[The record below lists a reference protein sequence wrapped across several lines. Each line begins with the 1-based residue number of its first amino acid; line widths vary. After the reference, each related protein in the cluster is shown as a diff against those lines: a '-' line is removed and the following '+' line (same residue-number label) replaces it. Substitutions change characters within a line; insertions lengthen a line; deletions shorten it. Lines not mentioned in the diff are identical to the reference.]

1 VGVGKQRLVSCIP
14 VGLPN
19 RASRCGSEPR
29 ATVVETTRTSRRY
42 EAILTL
48 STRFAPKCSNGAVLP
63 HHGQFGALSEPQNRC
78 RVPSLERRST
88 MTKRKSPGTVFY
100 DNRRGCWM
108 GYIATGLTINGNR
121 QRRSVRGA
129 TEQEACQKLRQVE
142 AEIILGKPV
151 TNSSIRLG
159 RFLEEWLTTTIEP
172 NCLSVNT
179 AASYR
184 GIVERHLIP
193 SLGTKRLRDLTV
205 IDVDHLLHQKYESG
219 LSGSTVQR
227 IRMILVKALRH
238 AERRDLIHRNV
249 AALTDLRREPRRE
262 GRSLTPEQARQ
273 LLVAS
278 EHRPLGI
285 TVQLGLYL
293 GLRPGEALGLQWSDI
308 DLHEQTL
315 TVRRSLKRENNQ
327 LRFGPPKTLGSVRTL
342 KMSEQL
348 ATILYRHKLEQDR
361 QKEIACELWHEN
373 DLVVATEI
381 GTPVD
386 PSNSRR
392 ALNDFCETACIGHW
406 SPNELRHSFASL
418 MSLTGAP
425 MEEVADAM
433 GHVDTRMTSQVYRHN
448 LKSIVD
454 VAESRLNA
462 LFAP

>member
-1 VGVGKQRLVSCIP
+1 
-14 VGLPN
+14 
-19 RASRCGSEPR
+19 
-29 ATVVETTRTSRRY
+29 
-42 EAILTL
+42 
-48 STRFAPKCSNGAVLP
+48 
-63 HHGQFGALSEPQNRC
+63 
-78 RVPSLERRST
+78 

-100 DNRRGCWM
+100 DSRRGCWM
-108 GYIATGLTINGNR
+108 GYIATGLTVNGKR

-129 TEQEACQKLRQVE
+129 TEQEARQKLRQIE

-151 TNSSIRLG
+151 TDGSIRLG

-184 GIVERHLIP
+184 CIVERHLIP
-193 SLGTKRLRDLTV
+193 SLGSKRLRDLTV
-205 IDVDHLLHQKYESG
+205 IDVDHLLHQKYEAG

-238 AERRDLIHRNV
+238 AERRDLVHRNV
-249 AALTDLRREPRRE
+249 ATLTDLRRATRRE
-262 GRSLTPEQARQ
+262 GRSLSPEQARR
-273 LLVAS
+273 LLAAS

-293 GLRPGEALGLQWSDI
+293 GLRPGEVMGLQWSDV
-308 DLHEQTL
+308 DFHLRTL
-315 TVRRSLKRENNQ
+315 TIRRSLKRENNQ
-327 LRFGPPKTLGSVRTL
+327 LRFGPPKTPGSVRTL
-342 KMSEQL
+342 KMSESL
-348 ATILYRHKLEQDR
+348 TSALNRHKLKQDQ
-361 QKEIACELWHEN
+361 QKELAGELWHEL

-392 ALNDFCETACIGHW
+392 ALNEFCEAADIGHW

-418 MSLTGAP
+418 MSLSGAP

-433 GHVDTRMTSQVYRHN
+433 GHIDTRMTSQVYRHN
-448 LKSIVD
+448 LKSVVD
-454 VAESRLNA
+454 VTESRLDQILDA
-462 LFAP
+462 KA

>member
-1 VGVGKQRLVSCIP
+1 
-14 VGLPN
+14 
-19 RASRCGSEPR
+19 
-29 ATVVETTRTSRRY
+29 
-42 EAILTL
+42 
-48 STRFAPKCSNGAVLP
+48 
-63 HHGQFGALSEPQNRC
+63 
-78 RVPSLERRST
+78 
-88 MTKRKSPGTVFY
+88 
-100 DNRRGCWM
+100 M
-108 GYIATGLTINGNR
+108 GYIATGLIVNGNR

-129 TEQEACQKLRQVE
+129 TEQEARQKLRQIE
-142 AEIILGKPV
+142 AEFILGKPV
-151 TNSSIRLG
+151 ADGSIRLG

-193 SLGTKRLRDLTV
+193 SLGAKRLRDLTV
-205 IDVDHLLHQKYESG
+205 IDVDHLLHQKYEAG

-238 AERRDLIHRNV
+238 AERRDFVHRNV
-249 AALTDLRREPRRE
+249 ASLTDLRRATRRE
-262 GRSLTPEQARQ
+262 GRSLTPDQARR
-273 LLVAS
+273 LLAAS

-293 GLRPGEALGLQWSDI
+293 GLRPGEVLGLQWSDV
-308 DLHEQTL
+308 DFHDRTL

-342 KMSEQL
+342 KMSEPL
-348 ATILYRHKLEQDR
+348 AAVLSRHKSEQDR
-361 QKEIACELWHEN
+361 RKGISCELWHEL

-392 ALNDFCETACIGHW
+392 ALNEFCETANVGHW

-448 LKSIVD
+448 LKSVVD